1 MSSFLFLGIFRVISF
16 HNEAGQVVDLATA
29 AGPQVLKAVGDA
41 ATPTAA
47 VSRRVAN
54 IKYVTVET
62 NIDFTQIT
70 EDNSSRFRVSTVI
83 ELPMT
88 SRQINDDVAGVVTIV
103 TYHGQADELEDQIL
117 NATGQKGAATLVA
130 LAFGAGVATL
140 DMKTKAAELHEL
152 VVGSCLGW
160 LQNNILK
167 TICPNIV
174 YCQSMTLDN
183 VK

>member
-16 HNEAGQVVDLATA
+16 HNEAGQVVDIATA
-29 AGPQVLKAVGDA
+29 ADPQVLKAVGDV

-47 VSRRVAN
+47 VNRRVAN

-88 SRQINDDVAGVVTIV
+88 SSQINNDVAGVVTVV
-103 TYHGQADELEDQIL
+103 TYHGQADLRTLSADEFEDQIL
-117 NATGQKGAATLVA
+117 NVTGQNGAATLVA

-140 DMKTKAAELHEL
+140 DTETKADELHGL
-152 VVGSCLGW
+152 VGGSCLG
-160 LQNNILK
+160 
-167 TICPNIV
+167 
-174 YCQSMTLDN
+174 
-183 VK
+183 

>member
-70 EDNSSRFRVSTVI
+70 EDNLSRFRVYTVI
-83 ELPMT
+83 ELPMPPGKSTTT
-88 SRQINDDVAGVVTIV
+88 S
-103 TYHGQADELEDQIL
+103 
-117 NATGQKGAATLVA
+117 
-130 LAFGAGVATL
+130 LASL
-140 DMKTKAAELHEL
+140 PLRLSLIM
-152 VVGSCLGW
+152 
-160 LQNNILK
+160 
-167 TICPNIV
+167 
-174 YCQSMTLDN
+174 